1 MADNYIFFPRGNRLT
16 MTPNGRNL
24 PNKYHNWHF
33 DDAPYCKQTRPNQI
47 KVPFAEKAQKT
58 DPFMLFLAYSLGATV
73 TVSIYN
79 VDGTLVEVLAPQAT
93 VGYIYSYIDD
103 DGTEYPAW
111 PDYYAWYFDGYTDGH
126 YFVVAHVVYPD
137 DSEEY
142 YSSEPIWV
150 RTTHKNTVYL
160 RWSNEVD
167 AFNIMFRSM
176 GLYFGMRLDSDFM
189 SFEPAS
195 DDVVFSDVD
204 DNVRSLYSNP
214 YRVFKLQ
221 IGGIRG
227 VPEYVIDKI
236 NRALSCT
243 NFTVDDKRYLKQ
255 DGSNLEVQ
263 KWENRPLQF
272 ATIALRE
279 YYNDAAGT
287 YINTAPAKLF
297 TRGATFPYFITNW
310 NMKDRKSGNQIWGGL
325 FEFIE
330 ATGVD
335 YVDEEYYKDFYND
348 VIVPMQ
354 DLKGEFQWDGDDFVY
369 VSGVGESFYTDME
382 ARVLTIYWEAT
393 VSVTNATVPFGYNY
407 SGKDI
412 QVAVWGDGS
421 STLVTEPGHNSFGNP
436 IMANIYHQYATT
448 GDKTLRIY
456 TSDKTTVF
464 ETRAQVNMITAIND
478 STFVAKTMQ
487 RFTISGHDLDG
498 EPFSMAPLSRAKDEL
513 RLLDVSYSNISGLV
527 ADWAT
532 DYIVGTVKPW
542 KLLRYFYLNNNVLDA
557 AAVDAV
563 CNELVISDYG
573 YNGGS
578 GQLRLQSQ
586 TPLTA
591 PTGASATARANL
603 TAKFWSQSY

>member
-1 MADNYIFFPRGNRLT
+1 
-16 MTPNGRNL
+16 
-24 PNKYHNWHF
+24 
-33 DDAPYCKQTRPNQI
+33 
-47 KVPFAEKAQKT
+47 
-58 DPFMLFLAYSLGATV
+58 MLFLAYSIGATV
-73 TVSIYN
+73 TVSIYDFN
-79 VDGTLVEVLAPQAT
+79 GTQVEVLAPRAT

-111 PDYYAWYFDGYTDGH
+111 PNYYSWYFDDYVDGH

-150 RTTHKNTVYL
+150 RTTHKNTIYL
-160 RWSNEVD
+160 RWSNDVD
-167 AFNIMFRSM
+167 AFNIMFRTM
-176 GLYFGMRLDSDFM
+176 GLNFGMRLDSDFM

-221 IGGIRG
+221 VGGIRG

-297 TRGATFPYFITNW
+297 TRGATFPYYITNW
-310 NMKDRKSGNQIWGGL
+310 HMTDRKNGNDIWGGQ

-348 VIVPMQ
+348 VIAPIR

-369 VSGVGESFYTDME
+369 ISGAGESFYTVDH
-382 ARVLTIYWEAT
+382 ADTLTIYWEAT
-393 VSVTNATVPFGYNY
+393 VNVTNAAAPFGYSY
-407 SGKDI
+407 SGKGI
-412 QVAVWGDGS
+412 QAAVWGDGTN
-421 STLVTEPGHNSFGNP
+421 TLVTEPGHNNLGNP
-436 IMANIYHQYATT
+436 IMANLNHLYGST
-448 GDKTLRIY
+448 GNKTLRIY

-464 ETRAQVNMITAIND
+464 ETKAQVNKITAINED
-478 STFVAKTMQ
+478 TFVAKTMQ
-487 RFTISGHDLDG
+487 RFTISGHDLG
-498 EPFSMAPLSRAKDEL
+498 GALFSMAPLSRAKDEL
-513 RLLDVSYSNISGLV
+513 RLFEVSYSNISGLV
-527 ADWAT
+527 ANWAT

-542 KLLRYFYLNNNVLDA
+542 KFLRYFYLNNNVLNA

-573 YNGGS
+573 YSGGS
-578 GQLRLQSQ
+578 GQLRLQAQ
-586 TPLTA
+586 TPPTA
-591 PTGASATARANL
+591 PTPASAAARTNL

>member
-16 MTPNGRNL
+16 MTPNGRTL

-58 DPFMLFLAYSLGATV
+58 DPFMLFLAYSIGATV

-167 AFNIMFRSM
+167 AFNIMYRTM
-176 GLYFGMRLDSDFM
+176 GLSFGLRVDSDFL

-204 DNVRSLYSNP
+204 DNIRSLYSNP
-214 YRVFKLQ
+214 YRVFKLH
-221 IGGIRG
+221 IGLI
-227 VPEYVIDKI
+227 PEYMVDKL
-236 NRALSCT
+236 NRALSHT
-243 NFTVDDKRYLKQ
+243 HFTVDDKRYLKQ
-255 DGSNLEVQ
+255 DGAKMEILSWN
-263 KWENRPLQF
+263 NYPLQSP
-272 ATIALRE
+272 TIMLRE
-279 YYNDAAGT
+279 YYNDEAGT

-297 TRGATFPYFITNW
+297 TRGATFPYYITSW
-310 NMKDRKSGNQIWGGL
+310 HMKDRKSGNEIWGGV
-325 FEFIE
+325 IE
-330 ATGVD
+330 IVD
-335 YVDEEYYKDFYND
+335 LDAEEGYLAYYTDIEVSKH
-348 VIVPMQ
+348 
-354 DLKGEFQWDGDDFVY
+354 DLKGEFQWIGDDFVY
-369 VSGVGESFYTDME
+369 VSGAGESFYT
-382 ARVLTIYWEAT
+382 AQKSTTLTIYWEAT
-393 VSVTNATVPFGYNY
+393 VSVTNAAAPFGYTY
-407 SGKDI
+407 SGKGI
-412 QVAVWGDGS
+412 QAAVWGDGS
-421 STLVTEPGHNSFGNP
+421 SIVVVEPGHNSFGNP

-478 STFVAKTMQ
+478 ATFVAKTMQ

-542 KLLRYFYLNNNVLDA
+542 KLLRYFYLNNNVLNA